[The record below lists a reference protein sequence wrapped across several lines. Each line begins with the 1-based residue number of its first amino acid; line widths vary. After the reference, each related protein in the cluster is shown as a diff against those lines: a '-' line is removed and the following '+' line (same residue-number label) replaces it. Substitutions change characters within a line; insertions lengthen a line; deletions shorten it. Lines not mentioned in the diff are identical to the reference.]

1 MRRLLLLPV
10 LTLMAMLFVA
20 TSANAAAVTSFTVN
34 GSADDLTVAPGA
46 DVLLDWTVEATGD
59 PEGEVTVTA
68 AGGAAGQVEDWSGTV
83 ASPTALT
90 LTEPGTYEFA
100 ISVVESGVDGL
111 AQSDT
116 VTVTVE
122 ATDDL
127 VEVTPEPVT
136 FPGECV
142 VDVPSAEGYFY
153 AVLFGDFGD
162 IVDPTG
168 RRNLSDYFNGGD
180 PITFLAVPRDGFTFP
195 EGTQTEYE
203 VTVSPDCVP
212 SYVDAVP
219 ICRGVTF
226 TNVSGEAILVDHV
239 AYDPDADP
247 ADVGRFELAAGA
259 TRTVDT
265 TRGLLFFVAG
275 RVLDLDDTVQTEL
288 IEVEQDCERPT
299 AAAAAT
305 RAHPTVAPA
314 AGSGS
319 GSGPVLGA
327 LAALVLAAGVV
338 GARRR
343 LSA

>member
-10 LTLMAMLFVA
+10 LTLTAMLFVA
-20 TSANAAAVTSFTVN
+20 TPAHAAAVTSFTIN
-34 GSADDLTVAPGA
+34 GSADDVTVAPGA
-46 DVLLDWTVEATGD
+46 DVLLAWTVEPTGD
-59 PEGEVTVTA
+59 PAGDVTVTA
-68 AGGAAGQVEDWSGTV
+68 AGEAAGQVEGWSGTV
-83 ASPTALT
+83 TSPTALT

-100 ISVVESGVDGL
+100 ISVTESGVDA
-111 AQSDT
+111 AQSDP

-127 VEVTPEPVT
+127 TEVTPEPVT
-136 FPGECV
+136 FPSECV

-153 AVLFGDFGD
+153 AVVFGDFGD

-168 RRNLSDYFNGGD
+168 RRNLADYFNGGD
-180 PITFLAVPRDGFTFP
+180 PITFLAIPQDGFAFP
-195 EGTQTEYE
+195 EGTQTEFE

-212 SYVDAVP
+212 TYVDARP

-226 TNVSGEAILVDHV
+226 TNISGEDILVDHV
-239 AYDPDADP
+239 SYDPDADP
-247 ADVGRFELAAGA
+247 VDVGQFELAAGA

-265 TRGLLFFVAG
+265 TRGLMFFEAG
-275 RVLDLDDTVQTEL
+275 RVLDLDDAVQSEL
-288 IEVEQDCERPT
+288 VEVEQDCERPT

-305 RAHPTVAPA
+305 RAHPAVAPA

-319 GSGPVLGA
+319 GSAPATGA
-327 LAALVLAAGVV
+327 LAALVLAAVVV

-343 LSA
+343 PSA